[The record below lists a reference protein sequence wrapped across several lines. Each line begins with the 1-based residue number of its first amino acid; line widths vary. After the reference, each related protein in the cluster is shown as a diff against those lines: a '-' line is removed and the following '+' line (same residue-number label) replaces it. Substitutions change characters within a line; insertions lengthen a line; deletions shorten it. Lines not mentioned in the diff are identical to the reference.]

1 MYNYQNIVN
10 IKSRKFFHF
19 TVNTEQECVK
29 SPSTT
34 ERTLLKCRSEL
45 GVHKTVW
52 EMLSVEAERSEKD

>member
-1 MYNYQNIVN
+1 M
-10 IKSRKFFHF
+10 
-19 TVNTEQECVK
+19 NTEQECVK

-45 GVHKTVW
+45 GVHKTVG